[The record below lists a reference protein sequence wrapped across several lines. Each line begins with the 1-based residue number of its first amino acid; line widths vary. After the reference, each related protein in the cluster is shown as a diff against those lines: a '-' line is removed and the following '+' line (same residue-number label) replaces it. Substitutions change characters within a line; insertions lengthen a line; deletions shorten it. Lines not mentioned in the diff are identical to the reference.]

1 MQFAV
6 IGWDAADDGAHERRA
21 KTRPSH
27 MTSLQAHVE
36 RGSILL
42 GGAMLNDDDQMI
54 GSIIIADFPS
64 RADLDAWIEADPY
77 VTEGVW
83 DRIEVQPFRAAT
95 GTWLP

>member
-1 MQFAV
+1 VQFAV
-6 IGWDAADDGAHERRA
+6 IGWDAADDGALERRA

-27 MTSLQAHVE
+27 MNSIQAHVE
-36 RGSILL
+36 RGSILV
-42 GGAMLNDDDQMI
+42 GGALLNDDDQMI

-83 DRIEVQPFRAAT
+83 DRIEVQPFRAAV
-95 GTWLP
+95 GTWLT